1 MRNIKLVLLAGLLA
15 TGLSAGSAQ
24 AMPISNLATVDAGA
38 QAETVRWV
46 CGPRRCWW
54 RPNVVRVRPLAVF
67 DNDRSLRSGWALGQE
82 RLKDTAA
89 VVEATVGN
97 GKLVLYGPNI
107 LFRAQSHGTFKLLFN
122 AIYAGH
128 ATAVGLK

>member
-1 MRNIKLVLLAGLLA
+1 
-15 TGLSAGSAQ
+15 
-24 AMPISNLATVDAGA
+24 
-38 QAETVRWV
+38 
-46 CGPRRCWW
+46 
-54 RPNVVRVRPLAVF
+54 
-67 DNDRSLRSGWALGQE
+67 
-82 RLKDTAA
+82 LKDTAP

-107 LFRAQSHGTFKLLFN
+107 LFRAQSHGTFKLFFN